1 MASYNYAY
9 KVTEKMAKAVLRSE
23 AISTKHSV
31 EICNMLRGLPLNKA
45 KKLLSEVVELKRA
58 VPFKRYNDNVGHRK
72 GMGPGRYPIKAAS
85 KMLELFNAVGA
96 NAQVKNM
103 DVETLVIK
111 HLCAHQASRPMRM
124 GRQRGRVGK
133 RTHVEVVV
141 VENPELKTKTKNK
154 QTKKDVK
161 VDDKKIVDVKQEKDV
176 KTETK
181 KDEESQK
188 SDLKIEN
195 ASSEKDQI
203 KEKKNEKKVEDK
215 QKSETQKK
223 SEVVKN
229 D

>member
-1 MASYNYAY
+1 MASYNYSY

-45 KKLLSEVVELKRA
+45 KKLLSEVVELKKP
-58 VPFKRYNDNVGHRK
+58 VPFKRYNDNVGHRR
-72 GMGPGRYPIKAAS
+72 GMGPGRYPIKAAA

-141 VENPELKTKTKNK
+141 VENPELKTKSKNK

-161 VDDKKIVDVKQEKDV
+161 VDDKKIVDVKEEKDV
-176 KTETK
+176 KKETEK
-181 KDEESQK
+181 NVEQQNS
-188 SDLKIEN
+188 KIETT
-195 ASSEKDQI
+195 SSEKDQI
-203 KEKKNEKKVEDK
+203 KEKKDEKKVEDK
-215 QKSETQKK
+215 QISETQKK